1 MQASEVMEMSQMV
14 RISPQV
20 FRLLERRAQQE
31 HRSPDQVVE
40 RLLREHLHPQVEGA
54 PVHLPDIVREALGLS
69 QEEWQQ
75 LQKGLPS
82 AREIGDRIGSLLPP
96 GTSLS
101 AEIVAMRDQWSTT
114 TR

>member
-1 MQASEVMEMSQMV
+1 MSQMV
-14 RISPQV
+14 RISPQI
-20 FRLLERRAQQE
+20 FRLLERRARQE

-40 RLLREHLHPQVEGA
+40 QLLREHLRPQEGA
-54 PVHLPDIVREALGLS
+54 QVHLPDVVREALGLS
-69 QEEWQQ
+69 QDEWQR

-101 AEIVAMRDQWSTT
+101 AEIVAMRDQ
-114 TR
+114 